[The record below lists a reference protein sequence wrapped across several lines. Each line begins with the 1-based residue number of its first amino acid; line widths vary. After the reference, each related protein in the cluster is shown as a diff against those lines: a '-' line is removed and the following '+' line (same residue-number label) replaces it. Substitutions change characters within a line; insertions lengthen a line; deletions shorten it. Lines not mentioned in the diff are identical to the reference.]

1 MNFKTTLHPK
11 LYTLNLKKMN
21 NNHLIIMAGGVG
33 SRFWPMSTPEKP
45 KQFIDVLGIGKSL
58 IQLTVERF
66 DTVIPIENVWIV
78 TSEKYKS
85 IVREQLP
92 GVPETQILL
101 EPCMRNTAPCIE
113 YVSRKIYAKNPEA
126 NLVFSPADHIVLDV
140 SAFREVIKNSLEF
153 TGNRDVILTLG
164 MMPTRP
170 ETGYGYIKSLQVN
183 ETTSLQGETQSHKDA
198 ESQSSIANSQQPI
211 VKVESFKEKPNLE
224 TAKSYLAEGGYYW
237 NAGIFIWNAK
247 MVVNTIAALVP
258 ELASVFDKIEPYF
271 YTEQEQEII
280 NQYFPTCPNISIDYA
295 VMEKSKDVFVYPAN
309 FGWSDLGTWG
319 SLYTHLEQD
328 ENNNAV
334 VGQNVN
340 MVDCKNCVVHTPS
353 ERKVVIQGLDNY
365 IVAESNNT
373 LLICKKEEEQHIKD
387 WQK

>member
-1 MNFKTTLHPK
+1 MNFKLLTKIPIFAK
-11 LYTLNLKKMN
+11 KKKMN

-58 IQLTVERF
+58 IQFTVERF
-66 DTVIPIENVWIV
+66 ETVIPIENVWIV
-78 TSEKYKS
+78 TSEKYKD
-85 IVREQLP
+85 IVKEQLP
-92 GVPETQILL
+92 GVPESQILL

-113 YVSRKIYAKNPEA
+113 YVSRKIYAKYPEA

-140 SAFREVIKNSLEF
+140 NTFREVIKNSLEF
-153 TGNRDVILTLG
+153 TENREAILTLG

-170 ETGYGYIKSLQVN
+170 ETGYGYIKRQQDN
-183 ETTSLQGETQSHKDA
+183 ETTSQQDIV
-198 ESQSSIANSQQPI
+198 QSSELKVQSPI
-211 VKVESFKEKPNLE
+211 YKVEAFKEKPNLE
-224 TAKSYLAEGGYYW
+224 TAKSYLNEGGYYW

-247 MVVNTIAALVP
+247 MVVNTIANLVTD
-258 ELASVFDKIEPYF
+258 LASVFDKIEPYF
-271 YTEQEQEII
+271 YTDKEQEII

-295 VMEKSKDVFVYPAN
+295 VMEKAKEVYVYPAN

-319 SLYTHLEQD
+319 SLYTHLDQD
-328 ENNNAV
+328 ENNNAI
-334 VGQNVN
+334 VGQNIN
-340 MVDCKNCVVHTPS
+340 LVDCKNCVVHTPS

-365 IVAESNNT
+365 IIAESDNT
-373 LLICKKEEEQHIKD
+373 LLICRKEDEQEIKN

>member
-1 MNFKTTLHPK
+1 
-11 LYTLNLKKMN
+11 
-21 NNHLIIMAGGVG
+21 MAGGVG

-66 DTVIPIENVWIV
+66 ETVIPIENVWVV

-92 GVPETQILL
+92 LIPETQILM

-113 YVSRKIYAKNPEA
+113 YVSRKIYTKYPEA

-140 SAFREVIKNSLEF
+140 NTFREVIKNSLAF
-153 TGNRDVILTLG
+153 TEKRDAILTLG

-170 ETGYGYIKSLQVN
+170 ETGYGYIKACGCQQ
-183 ETTSLQGETQSHKDA
+183 TTDNG
-198 ESQSSIANSQQPI
+198 QQTSRDVTPVASENVTPVASKNVTPVASKNVTPVASNI
-211 VKVESFKEKPNLE
+211 FKVEAFKEKPNLE
-224 TAKSYLAEGGYYW
+224 TAKSYLSEGGYYW

-247 MVVNTIAALVP
+247 MVVNTIANLVP
-258 ELASVFDKIEPYF
+258 DLASVFDKIEPYF
-271 YTEQEQEII
+271 YTEKEQEFV

-295 VMEKSKDVFVYPAN
+295 VMEKSKEVFVYPAD

-328 ENNNAV
+328 ENNNAM
-334 VGQNVN
+334 VGQNIN
-340 MVDCKNCVVHTPS
+340 LVDCKNCVVHTPS

-365 IVAESNNT
+365 IIAESDNT
-373 LLICKKEEEQHIKD
+373 LLICKKEEEQNIKN

>member
-1 MNFKTTLHPK
+1 
-11 LYTLNLKKMN
+11 
-21 NNHLIIMAGGVG
+21 MAGGVG

-78 TSEKYKS
+78 TSEKYKN
-85 IVREQLP
+85 IVIEQLP
-92 GVPETQILL
+92 GVPENQILL

-113 YVSRKIYAKNPEA
+113 YVSRKIYAKYPEA

-140 SAFREVIKNSLEF
+140 NTFREVIKNSLEF
-153 TGNRDVILTLG
+153 TENREAILTLG

-170 ETGYGYIKSLQVN
+170 ETGYGYIKRQQDN
-183 ETTSLQGETQSHKDA
+183 EITSQQDMV
-198 ESQSSIANSQQPI
+198 QSSELKVQSPI
-211 VKVESFKEKPNLE
+211 YKVEAFKEKPNLG
-224 TAKSYLAEGGYYW
+224 TAKSYLNEGGYYW
-237 NAGIFIWNAK
+237 NAGIFIWNVK
-247 MVVNTIAALVP
+247 MVVNTISNLVP
-258 ELASVFDKIEPYF
+258 DLASVFDKIEPYF
-271 YTEQEQEII
+271 YTEKEQEIV

-295 VMEKSKDVFVYPAN
+295 VMEKSNEVFVYPAN

-319 SLYTHLEQD
+319 SLYTHLDQD
-328 ENNNAV
+328 ENKNAT
-334 VGQNVN
+334 VGNNVN
-340 MVDCKNCVVHTPS
+340 LVDCKNCVVHTPA

-365 IVAESNNT
+365 IIAESDNT

>member
-1 MNFKTTLHPK
+1 MNL
-11 LYTLNLKKMN
+11 
-21 NNHLIIMAGGVG
+21 NHLIIMAGGVG

-45 KQFIDVLGIGKSL
+45 KQFIDVLGTGKSL

-66 DTVIPIENVWIV
+66 NTVIPIENVWIV
-78 TSEKYKS
+78 TSEKYKN
-85 IVREQLP
+85 IVKEQLP
-92 GVPETQILL
+92 EIPENQILL

-113 YVSRKIYAKNPEA
+113 YVSRKIYARHPEA

-140 SAFREVIKNSLEF
+140 DTFRNVIKNSLDF
-153 TGNRDVILTLG
+153 TETRNVILTLG

-170 ETGYGYIKSLQVN
+170 ETGYGYIKRRQDDKS
-183 ETTSLQGETQSHKDA
+183 T
-198 ESQSSIANSQQPI
+198 SQQVEGNKFNVI
-211 VKVESFKEKPNLE
+211 YKVEAFKEKPNLE
-224 TAKSYLAEGGYYW
+224 TAKSYLNEGGYYW

-247 MVVNTIAALVP
+247 MVVNTISDLVP

-271 YTEQEQEII
+271 YTEKEQEIV

-295 VMEKSKDVFVYPAN
+295 VMEKSKEVFVYPAN

-319 SLYTHLEQD
+319 SLYTHLQQD
-328 ENNNAV
+328 ENNNAS
-334 VGQNVN
+334 VGENIN
-340 MVDCKNCVVHTPS
+340 LIDCKNCVIHTPK

-365 IVAESNNT
+365 IIAENDNT
-373 LLICKKEEEQHIKD
+373 LLICKKDDEQKIKD

>member
-1 MNFKTTLHPK
+1 
-11 LYTLNLKKMN
+11 
-21 NNHLIIMAGGVG
+21 MAGGVG

-66 DTVIPIENVWIV
+66 ETVIPIENVWIV

-92 GVPETQILL
+92 EIPECQILM

-113 YVSRKIYAKNPEA
+113 YVSRKIYAKYPEA
-126 NLVFSPADHIVLDV
+126 NLVFSPADHIVLDINT
-140 SAFREVIKNSLEF
+140 FRDVIKNSLEF
-153 TGNRDVILTLG
+153 TENREVILTLG

-170 ETGYGYIKSLQVN
+170 ETGYGYIKSQEVY
-183 ETTSLQGETQSHKDA
+183 K
-198 ESQSSIANSQQPI
+198 SISQQDSI
-211 VKVESFKEKPNLE
+211 HKVEAFKEKPNLE
-224 TAKSYLAEGGYYW
+224 TAKAYLAEGGYYW

-247 MVVNTIAALVP
+247 MVVNTIAKLVP
-258 ELASVFDKIEPYF
+258 DLAAVFDKVEPYF
-271 YTEQEQEII
+271 YTEKEQEVI
-280 NQYFPTCPNISIDYA
+280 NEYFPTCQNISIDYA
-295 VMEKSKDVFVYPAN
+295 VMEKSEDVYVYPAN

-319 SLYTHLEQD
+319 SLYTHLQQD

-340 MVDCKNCVVHTPS
+340 LVDCKNCVVHTPT
-353 ERKVVIQGLDNY
+353 ERKVVIQGLDNF
-365 IVAESNNT
+365 IIAESDNT
-373 LLICKKEEEQHIKD
+373 LLICQKEQEQHIKD

>member
-1 MNFKTTLHPK
+1 
-11 LYTLNLKKMN
+11 
-21 NNHLIIMAGGVG
+21 MAGGVG

-66 DTVIPIENVWIV
+66 NTVIPIENVWIV
-78 TSEKYKS
+78 TSEKYKN
-85 IVREQLP
+85 IVMEQLP
-92 GVPETQILL
+92 EVPESQILL

-113 YVSRKIYAKNPEA
+113 YVSRKIYAKYPEA

-140 SAFREVIKNSLEF
+140 NTFREVIKNSLEF
-153 TGNRDVILTLG
+153 TENRDVILTLG

-170 ETGYGYIKSLQVN
+170 ETGYGYIKSQQ
-183 ETTSLQGETQSHKDA
+183 TTDNGQQTLFKAQSSELKV
-198 ESQSSIANSQQPI
+198 QSSIF
-211 VKVESFKEKPNLE
+211 KVEAFKEKPNLE
-224 TAKSYLAEGGYYW
+224 TAKSYLNEGGYYW

-247 MVVNTIAALVP
+247 MVVKTIANLVP
-258 ELASVFDKIEPYF
+258 DLASVFDTIAPYF
-271 YTEQEQEII
+271 YTDKEQEII
-280 NQYFPTCPNISIDYA
+280 NQHFPTCPNISIDYA
-295 VMEKSKDVFVYPAN
+295 VMEKSKEVFVYPAD

-328 ENNNAV
+328 ENNNAS
-334 VGQNVN
+334 VGQNIKL
-340 MVDCKNCVVHTPS
+340 VDCKNCVVHTPS

-365 IVAESNNT
+365 IIAESDNT
-373 LLICKKEEEQHIKD
+373 LLICRKEDEQQIKD

>member
-1 MNFKTTLHPK
+1 
-11 LYTLNLKKMN
+11 
-21 NNHLIIMAGGVG
+21 MAGGVG

-66 DTVIPIENVWIV
+66 ETVIPIENVWVV

-92 GVPETQILL
+92 LIPEAQILM

-113 YVSRKIYAKNPEA
+113 YVSRKIYAKYPEA

-140 SAFREVIKNSLEF
+140 NTFREVIKNSLAF
-153 TGNRDVILTLG
+153 TEKREAILTLG

-170 ETGYGYIKSLQVN
+170 ETGYGYIKAV
-183 ETTSLQGETQSHKDA
+183 SHQPSA
-198 ESQSSIANSQQPI
+198 ISQQSMVNGQQSMVNGQQSESI
-211 VKVESFKEKPNLE
+211 FKVEAFKEKPNLE
-224 TAKSYLAEGGYYW
+224 TAQSYLNEGGYYW
-237 NAGIFIWNAK
+237 NAGIFVWNAK
-247 MVVNTIAALVP
+247 MVVNTIANLVP

-271 YTEQEQEII
+271 YTEKEQEFV

-295 VMEKSKDVFVYPAN
+295 VMEKSKEVFVYPAD

-328 ENNNAV
+328 RNNNAV
-334 VGQNVN
+334 VGQNIN
-340 MVDCKNCVVHTPS
+340 LVDCKNCVVHTPS

-365 IVAESNNT
+365 IIAESDNT
-373 LLICKKEEEQHIKD
+373 LLICKKENEQQIKD

>member
-1 MNFKTTLHPK
+1 
-11 LYTLNLKKMN
+11 MN

-66 DTVIPIENVWIV
+66 ETVIPIENVWVV

-92 GVPETQILL
+92 DIPESHILL

-113 YVSRKIYAKNPEA
+113 YVSRKIYNKNPEA
-126 NLVFSPADHIVLDV
+126 NLVFSPADHIIIDV
-140 SAFREVIKNSLEF
+140 ESFRGVIRRSLEF
-153 TGNRDVILTLG
+153 TRSRDAILTLG
-164 MMPTRP
+164 MMPSRP
-170 ETGYGYIKSLQVN
+170 ETGYGYIKTLPT
-183 ETTSLQGETQSHKDA
+183 ETG
-198 ESQSSIANSQQPI
+198 SIQR
-211 VKVESFKEKPNLE
+211 VEAFKEKPNLE
-224 TAKSYLAEGGYYW
+224 TAKSYLEEGGYYW
-237 NAGIFIWNAK
+237 NAGIFVWNVK

-258 ELASVFDKIEPYF
+258 DLALVFDKIEPYF
-271 YTEQEQEII
+271 YTEQEQEIV

-295 VMEKSKDVFVYPAN
+295 VMEKSKEVFVYPAS

-319 SLYTHLEQD
+319 SLYTHLKQD
-328 ENNNAV
+328 EEKNAAI
-334 VGQNVN
+334 GQDITL
-340 MVDCKNCVVHTPS
+340 VDCKNCIVHTPS
-353 ERKVVIQGLDNY
+353 ERKVVIQGLENY
-365 IVAESNNT
+365 IIAESDNT
-373 LLICKKEEEQHIKD
+373 LLICKKEDEQHIKD

>member
-1 MNFKTTLHPK
+1 
-11 LYTLNLKKMN
+11 
-21 NNHLIIMAGGVG
+21 MAGGVG

-66 DTVIPIENVWIV
+66 ETVIPIENVWIV

-92 GVPETQILL
+92 EIPETQILM

-113 YVSRKIYAKNPEA
+113 YVSRKIYAKYPEA
-126 NLVFSPADHIVLDV
+126 NLVFSPADHIVLDTNT
-140 SAFREVIKNSLEF
+140 FREVIKNSLEF
-153 TGNRDVILTLG
+153 TENREAILTLG

-170 ETGYGYIKSLQVN
+170 ETGYGYIKRHQDKV
-183 ETTSLQGETQSHKDA
+183 
-198 ESQSSIANSQQPI
+198 QSSEFRVQSRDVTPVVSNIF
-211 VKVESFKEKPNLE
+211 KVEAFKEKPNLE
-224 TAKSYLAEGGYYW
+224 TAKSYINEGGYYW

-247 MVVNTIAALVP
+247 MVVNTISRLVP
-258 ELASVFDKIEPYF
+258 DLSLVFDKIEPYF
-271 YTEQEQEII
+271 YTEKEQEIV

-295 VMEKSKDVFVYPAN
+295 VMEKSKEVFVYPAN

-319 SLYTHLEQD
+319 SLYTHLQQD
-328 ENNNAV
+328 ENNNAA
-334 VGQNVN
+334 VGHDINL
-340 MVDCKNCVVHTPS
+340 VDCKNCIVHTPS

-365 IVAESNNT
+365 IIAESDNT
-373 LLICKKEEEQHIKD
+373 LLICKKEEEQNIKN

>member
-1 MNFKTTLHPK
+1 
-11 LYTLNLKKMN
+11 MN

-33 SRFWPMSTPEKP
+33 SRFWPMSTPERP

-58 IQLTVERF
+58 IQLTVDRF

-78 TSEKYKS
+78 TSEKYKKT
-85 IVREQLP
+85 VREQLP
-92 GVPETQILL
+92 GIPENQILL

-113 YVSRKIYAKNPEA
+113 YVSRKIYAKYPEA

-140 SAFREVIKNSLEF
+140 NTFRDVIKNSLEF
-153 TGNRDVILTLG
+153 TENREAILTLG

-170 ETGYGYIKSLQVN
+170 ETGYGYIKACSCQQ
-183 ETTSLQGETQSHKDA
+183 TTDNGQQSCIDVTPVASNIH
-198 ESQSSIANSQQPI
+198 
-211 VKVESFKEKPNLE
+211 KVEAFKEKPNLE
-224 TAKSYLAEGGYYW
+224 TAKSYLNEGGYYW

-247 MVVNTIAALVP
+247 MVVNTIAKLVP
-258 ELASVFDKIEPYF
+258 DLALVFDKIEPYF
-271 YTEQEQEII
+271 FTEQEQEIV

-295 VMEKSKDVFVYPAN
+295 VMEKSKEVFVYPAS

-319 SLYTHLEQD
+319 SLYTHLDQD
-328 ENNNAV
+328 ENKNAT
-334 VGQNVN
+334 VGQNIN
-340 MVDCKNCVVHTPS
+340 LVDCKNCIVHTPS

-365 IVAESNNT
+365 IIAESDNT
-373 LLICKKEEEQHIKD
+373 LLICKKEDEQFIKD

>member
-1 MNFKTTLHPK
+1 
-11 LYTLNLKKMN
+11 MN

-33 SRFWPMSTPEKP
+33 SRFWPMSTPERP

-78 TSEKYKS
+78 TSEKYKN

-92 GVPETQILL
+92 GVPESQILL

-113 YVSRKIYAKNPEA
+113 YVSRKIYAKYPDA
-126 NLVFSPADHIVLDV
+126 NLVFSPADHIVLDINT
-140 SAFREVIKNSLEF
+140 FREVIKNSLEF
-153 TGNRDVILTLG
+153 TENREAILTLG

-170 ETGYGYIKSLQVN
+170 ETGYGYIKAIS
-183 ETTSLQGETQSHKDA
+183 
-198 ESQSSIANSQQPI
+198 SQQSAVSGQQLNLCRDVTPVASNI
-211 VKVESFKEKPNLE
+211 HKVEAFKEKPNLE
-224 TAKSYLAEGGYYW
+224 TAMSYIAEGGYYW
-237 NAGIFIWNAK
+237 NAGIFIWNVK
-247 MVVNTIAALVP
+247 MVVNTISNLVP
-258 ELASVFDKIEPYF
+258 DLASVFDKIEPYF
-271 YTEQEQEII
+271 YTEQEQDIV

-295 VMEKSKDVFVYPAN
+295 VMEKSKEVFVYPAS

-328 ENNNAV
+328 ENKNAT
-334 VGQNVN
+334 VGQIINL
-340 MVDCKNCVVHTPS
+340 VDCKNCIVHTPS

-365 IVAESNNT
+365 IIAESDNT
-373 LLICKKEEEQHIKD
+373 LLICRKEDEQLIKD

>member
-1 MNFKTTLHPK
+1 MNFKLLTKIPIFAK
-11 LYTLNLKKMN
+11 KKKMN

-78 TSEKYKS
+78 TSEKYKD
-85 IVREQLP
+85 IVKEQLP
-92 GVPETQILL
+92 GIPESQILL

-113 YVSRKIYAKNPEA
+113 YVSRKIYAKYPEA

-140 SAFREVIKNSLEF
+140 NTFREVIKNSLEF
-153 TGNRDVILTLG
+153 TENREAILTLG

-170 ETGYGYIKSLQVN
+170 ETGYGYIKRQQDN
-183 ETTSLQGETQSHKDA
+183 EITSQQDIV
-198 ESQSSIANSQQPI
+198 QSSELKVQSPI
-211 VKVESFKEKPNLE
+211 YKVEAFKEKPNLE
-224 TAKSYLAEGGYYW
+224 TAKSYLNEGGYYW

-247 MVVNTIAALVP
+247 MVVNTIANLVP
-258 ELASVFDKIEPYF
+258 DLASVFDKIEPYF
-271 YTEQEQEII
+271 YTEQEQEIV

-295 VMEKSKDVFVYPAN
+295 VMEKAKEVYVYPAN

-319 SLYTHLEQD
+319 SLYTHLDQD
-328 ENNNAV
+328 ENNNAI
-334 VGQNVN
+334 VGQNIN
-340 MVDCKNCVVHTPS
+340 LVDCKNCVVHTPS

-365 IVAESNNT
+365 IIAESDNT
-373 LLICKKEEEQHIKD
+373 LLICRKEDEQEIKN

>member
-1 MNFKTTLHPK
+1 
-11 LYTLNLKKMN
+11 
-21 NNHLIIMAGGVG
+21 MAGGVG

-66 DTVIPIENVWIV
+66 ETVIPIENVWIV

-92 GVPETQILL
+92 EIPETQILL

-113 YVSRKIYAKNPEA
+113 YVSRKIYAKYPKA
-126 NLVFSPADHIVLDV
+126 NLVFSPADHIVLDINT
-140 SAFREVIKNSLEF
+140 FREVIKTSLEF
-153 TGNRDVILTLG
+153 TENREAILTLG

-170 ETGYGYIKSLQVN
+170 ETGYGYIKRLQDN
-183 ETTSLQGETQSHKDA
+183 ETTR
-198 ESQSSIANSQQPI
+198 QQDCRDVTPVASNI
-211 VKVESFKEKPNLE
+211 HKVEAFKEKPNLE
-224 TAKSYLAEGGYYW
+224 TAKSYLNEGGYYW

-247 MVVNTIAALVP
+247 MVVNTIANLVP
-258 ELASVFDKIEPYF
+258 ELASVFDKIESYF
-271 YTEQEQEII
+271 YTEKEQDIV
-280 NQYFPTCPNISIDYA
+280 NQFFPTCPNISIDYA
-295 VMEKSKDVFVYPAN
+295 VMEKSKEVYVYPAN

-319 SLYTHLEQD
+319 SLYTHLQQD
-328 ENNNAV
+328 ENNNATI
-334 VGQNVN
+334 GNN
-340 MVDCKNCVVHTPS
+340 INLVDCKNCIVHTPS

-365 IVAESNNT
+365 IIAESDNT
-373 LLICKKEEEQHIKD
+373 LLICKKEEEQNIKN

>member
-1 MNFKTTLHPK
+1 
-11 LYTLNLKKMN
+11 MN

-33 SRFWPMSTPEKP
+33 SRFWPMSTPERP
-45 KQFIDVLGIGKSL
+45 KQFIDVLGVGRSL
-58 IQLTVERF
+58 IQLTVDRF
-66 DTVIPIENVWIV
+66 ETVIPMENVWIV
-78 TSEKYKS
+78 TSEKYKN
-85 IVREQLP
+85 IVMEQLP
-92 GVPETQILL
+92 EVPETQILL

-113 YVSRKIYAKNPEA
+113 YVSRKIYAKYPDA

-140 SAFREVIKNSLEF
+140 NTFRSVIKNSLEF
-153 TGNRDVILTLG
+153 TEKREAILTLG

-170 ETGYGYIKSLQVN
+170 ETGYGYIKRQ
-183 ETTSLQGETQSHKDA
+183 Q
-198 ESQSSIANSQQPI
+198 ESESELVEGIY
-211 VKVESFKEKPNLE
+211 KVEAFKEKPNLE
-224 TAKSYLAEGGYYW
+224 TAKSYLEEGGYYW

-247 MVVNTIAALVP
+247 MVVNTISKLVP
-258 ELASVFDKIEPYF
+258 DLALVFDKIEPYF
-271 YTEQEQEII
+271 YTDKEQEIV

-295 VMEKSKDVFVYPAN
+295 VMEKSKEVFVYPAN

-319 SLYTHLEQD
+319 SLYTHLDQD
-328 ENNNAV
+328 ENNNAT
-334 VGQNVN
+334 VGQNIN

-365 IVAESNNT
+365 IIAESDNT